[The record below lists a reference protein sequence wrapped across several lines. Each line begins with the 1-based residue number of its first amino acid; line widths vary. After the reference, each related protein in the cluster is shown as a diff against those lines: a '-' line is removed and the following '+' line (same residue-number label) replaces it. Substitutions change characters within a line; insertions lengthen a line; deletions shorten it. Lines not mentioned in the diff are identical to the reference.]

1 LRCGHWK
8 QKERTKREAT
18 AEGGQRVISFQETR
32 VQINRKIKKSFLIKQ

>member
-8 QKERTKREAT
+8 QKETKREAR
-18 AEGGQRVISFQETR
+18 AEGGLRVKSFQQR

>member
-8 QKERTKREAT
+8 QKETNREAR